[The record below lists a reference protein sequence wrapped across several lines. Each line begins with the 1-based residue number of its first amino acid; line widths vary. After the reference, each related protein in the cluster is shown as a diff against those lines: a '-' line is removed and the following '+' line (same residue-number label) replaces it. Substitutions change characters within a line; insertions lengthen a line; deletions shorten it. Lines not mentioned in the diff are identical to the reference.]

1 MKPIRIGVFGLQ
13 RGASYFDNILAN
25 NGEIVAVCDKRQI
38 FVDKALEKLGD
49 TATGYNDFDEFIE
62 HDMDAVFLANYFH
75 EHAPFAIKALEKG
88 IHVLSEC
95 TANCTMAEGVALVKA
110 AQKSS
115 AFYMLAENYPF
126 MLFNQEMRRL
136 YKGGTLG
143 RVMFGEGE
151 YNHPGDMYNADAPAS
166 LRDDIHHWRSM
177 LPATYYITHS
187 LAPLCYATGSK
198 PVRVTAMPIFMP
210 PPPDAYRPAFSG
222 DKTAIILT
230 QNDDNSV
237 FRVTGCASF
246 AGCDNSY
253 RICGDKGMVEKVRH
267 SGGKIMLR
275 YNEWDMPEGVT
286 EWAQYYMPELQD
298 KDAELIRKAGHGGGF
313 VLGAAFLL
321 VLDRL
326 LPHLHIGSDQP
337 EGMKSSFKRTTMLVL
352 AVTLHNIPEGL
363 AVGLA
368 FGLAGAENSA
378 ITLSGALALSLGMA
392 LQNFPEGAA
401 ISLPLKKEGLSNT
414 RSFVLGALSG
424 IVEPIAGVTGV
435 LIAGSLV
442 GIMPWFL
449 AFAAGAMV
457 YVVVEEL
464 IPEAHLGEHSHTGTI
479 SVMLGFLV
487 MMILDVALG

>member
-1 MKPIRIGVFGLQ
+1 
-13 RGASYFDNILAN
+13 
-25 NGEIVAVCDKRQI
+25 
-38 FVDKALEKLGD
+38 
-49 TATGYNDFDEFIE
+49 
-62 HDMDAVFLANYFH
+62 MDAVFLANYFH
-75 EHAPFAIKALEKG
+75 EHTPYAIKALEKG

-166 LRDDIHHWRSM
+166 LRDDIHHWRSL

-222 DKTAIILT
+222 DRTAIILT

-286 EWAQYYMPELQD
+286 EWAQYYMPELHD
-298 KDAELIRKAGHGGGF
+298 KDEELIKKAGHGGGDFF
-313 VLGAAFLL
+313 VIRKFFEAIRTNTKPEMDEYFAT
-321 VLDRL
+321 RL
-326 LPHLHIGSDQP
+326 ASVAILAHRSILSGGMAYDVPDFSLESDCEKYKDDHANP
-337 EGMKSSFKRTTMLVL
+337 FYMSDGT
-352 AVTLHNIPEGL
+352 APNIPCCSHPEYQPTEFAL
-363 AVGLA
+363 NALKDA
-368 FGLAGAENSA
+368 LKRRFGE
-378 ITLSGALALSLGMA
+378 
-392 LQNFPEGAA
+392 
-401 ISLPLKKEGLSNT
+401 
-414 RSFVLGALSG
+414 
-424 IVEPIAGVTGV
+424 
-435 LIAGSLV
+435 
-442 GIMPWFL
+442 
-449 AFAAGAMV
+449 
-457 YVVVEEL
+457 
-464 IPEAHLGEHSHTGTI
+464 
-479 SVMLGFLV
+479 
-487 MMILDVALG
+487 